1 MANLD
6 LQKFAS
12 KPRETSKTGW
22 VSLQDGDAPMR
33 RSGVVSHS
41 GFKRTADGVGS
52 TGTPGVFRAVAK
64 PYHPLFSSPDRLQL
78 PSQAAQLNQYWR
90 MFYQMDPVIG
100 GAIDLHGDMP
110 WSAANIMMDQSGGNS
125 KEILEAYE
133 DMLTETELITI
144 LPRMTR
150 EFFIIGEVFPYMH
163 WDEDEGIF
171 THITMHNPDY
181 VEVIDS
187 PLVDDDPI
195 LTLRPSQEMRRMMQS
210 QDPRYIQLRHKLPT
224 DILALMVNGKNIP
237 LDPINASHIAR
248 RSFPYDI
255 RGTSIMSRMF
265 RILMYEDAVFNG
277 QIQQATRHALPLRI
291 FKIGDP
297 ATGFVPP
304 PEEEE
309 RFANLLAEAEVDP
322 LSAIIYHHALQVE
335 YHGIEG
341 KQLRIT
347 QEWDVIE
354 RAKLIALGVNR
365 SFLHGET
372 SYASANAGLQVLM
385 MRYRTLRDMFLA
397 DWVYKRVFATM
408 AELRGFYREVKKSD
422 QLVDEPTLD
431 KGMERKTEYLR
442 ECLKKVAEI
451 EDPQQQAYEYM
462 RLQPLVEEVNQAKSV
477 ISRHIPMTRQAGM
490 IRSKV
495 KKKKVLLYPQ
505 LVFDKR
511 LDVRQDE
518 NILRLWTEMA
528 EKGWVSPR
536 TVVHGAGLDFDTEQT
551 SFAADASKLMRN
563 KILTQALS
571 PDGPTGGGMGG
582 GIGIPAMGAGEGE
595 GMGTPSGA
603 GDEAGEGAGAPGS
616 GNAAYVKSQNRVITA
631 EHVKH
636 MPSDVR
642 EDFRTITGLESQT
655 DLFSGCR

>member
-1 MANLD
+1 MSKTA
-6 LQKFAS
+6 LQKFANKDRTQKKAS
-12 KPRETSKTGW
+12 RLP
-22 VSLQDGDAPMR
+22 
-33 RSGVVSHS
+33 GVVAHT
-41 GFKRTADGVGS
+41 GFNRTATGISSSGGVGS

-78 PSQAAQLNQYWR
+78 PVQAAQLNQYWR
-90 MFYQMDPVIG
+90 LFYNVDPVIG
-100 GAIDLHGDMP
+100 GGIDMHADMP
-110 WSAANIMMDQSGGNS
+110 WSAANIMMDQAGDNS

-133 DMLTETELITI
+133 DMLTETELLTW

-150 EFFIIGEVFPYMH
+150 EFLIIGELFPYMH
-163 WDEDEGIF
+163 WDNDEGIF

-181 VEVIDS
+181 VEVVDS
-187 PLVDDDPI
+187 PLIDDDPI
-195 LTLRPSQEMRRMMQS
+195 LTLRPSQEMRRLMQS
-210 QDPRYIQLRHKLPT
+210 QDPRYIKLRQKLPT
-224 DILALMVNGKNIP
+224 EIVALMTNGKNIP

-248 RSFPYDI
+248 KAFPYDI

-277 QIQQATRHALPLRI
+277 QIQQATRHALPLRV

-297 ATGFVPP
+297 NTGFVPP

-322 LSAIIYHHALQVE
+322 LSALIYHHALQIE

-372 SYASANAGLQVLM
+372 TYASANAGLQVLM
-385 MRYRTLRDMFLA
+385 MRYRTLRDMFLS
-397 DWVYKRVFATM
+397 DWIYKRVFSTM
-408 AELRGFYREVKKSD
+408 AELRGFYRQPKKTD
-422 QLVDEPTLD
+422 DLVDSPD
-431 KGMERKTEYLR
+431 SGMERQTEFIR
-442 ECLKKVAEI
+442 ERIKKIAEI
-451 EDPQQQAYEYM
+451 KDPERKAYEYM
-462 RLQPLVEEVNQAKSV
+462 KLQPMVEEMNAKKL
-477 ISRHIPMTRQAGM
+477 SRRIPMSRQGAQ
-490 IRSKV
+490 RSKYS
-495 KKKKVLLYPQ
+495 KKKKILLYPQ

-518 NILRLWTEMA
+518 NILRMWMEMA
-528 EKGWVSPR
+528 EKGWISPR

-551 SFAADASKLMRN
+551 TFASDASKLMRN
-563 KILTQALS
+563 QMLMNVVTGEG
-571 PDGPTGGGMGG
+571 GPGGGGGMGM
-582 GIGIPAMGAGEGE
+582 GIPPMGGGGEGE
-595 GMGTPSGA
+595 GGMPAG

-616 GNAAYVKSQNRVITA
+616 GGGEGPASAGARSDRKITA
-631 EHVKH
+631 LPDYIQKDIESWS
-636 MPSDVR
+636 SDTR
-642 EDFRTITGLESQT
+642 G
-655 DLFSGCR
+655 DLFTGGN